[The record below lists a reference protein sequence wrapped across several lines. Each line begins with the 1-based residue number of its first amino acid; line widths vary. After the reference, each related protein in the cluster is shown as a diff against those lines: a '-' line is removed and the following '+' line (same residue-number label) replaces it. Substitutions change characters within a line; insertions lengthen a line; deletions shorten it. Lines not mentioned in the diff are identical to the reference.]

1 MLIEDTHT
9 SCHQIFGFDTDL
21 LIDLLHLIVLRL
33 RLEVG
38 EHNTVHDEHT
48 IIGEVAEVTPIGQI
62 AKPFG
67 RVVVQRLVYPV
78 PDSTTADVV
87 RALDSLPVVRQT
99 TTGIPH
105 RVGVFG
111 DMEGVLDLV
120 LTRSSPL
127 DPSDRRILIGAHIDD
142 VVITLILHGA

>member
-1 MLIEDTHT
+1 MLIEDAHT
-9 SCHQIFGFDTDL
+9 PCHQILGFNTDL

-33 RLEVG
+33 RLEVS
-38 EHNTVHDEHT
+38 EHDTVHNEHT

-62 AKPFG
+62 AKPLG

-78 PDSTTADVV
+78 PDSTTTDVV

-105 RVGVFG
+105 GVGIFG
-111 DMEGVLDLV
+111 DMEGVLDLI

-127 DPSDRRILIGAHIDD
+127 NPSDRRILIGAHIDD